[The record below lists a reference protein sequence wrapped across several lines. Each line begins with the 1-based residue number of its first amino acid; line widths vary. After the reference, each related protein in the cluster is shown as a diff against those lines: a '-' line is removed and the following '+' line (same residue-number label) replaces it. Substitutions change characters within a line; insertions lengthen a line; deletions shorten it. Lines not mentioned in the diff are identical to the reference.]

1 MILEKAVVTPSDFKN
16 MFAQDLANLLGG
28 SANDSNYPYIFL
40 RLVQDFLIEWCAYN
54 GFRRMKSI
62 NEMNEEQL
70 NSFQKAVLYQTYYV
84 IKTGSAGL
92 GLDSGYD
99 SERGVVISETDLK
112 RVAVPERVVML
123 LHSSGLFNLNVK
135 NRPRVGRGYPWT
147 GEFSQDN

>member
-1 MILEKAVVTPSDFKN
+1 MVLEKAVVTPSDFKN
-16 MFAQDLANLLGG
+16 MFAQDLANILAG
-28 SANDSNYPYIFL
+28 SSNDSNYPYVFL

-62 NEMNEEQL
+62 SEMNQDQL
-70 NSFQKAVLYQTYYV
+70 TAFQKAVLYQAYYV
-84 IKTGSAGL
+84 IKNGSAGL

-123 LHSSGLFNLNVK
+123 LHTSGLFNLNVK
-135 NRPRVGRGYPWT
+135 NRPRVTHGYPWT
-147 GEFSQDN
+147 GEFTQDN

>member
-28 SANDSNYPYIFL
+28 SSNDSNYPYIFL

-62 NEMNEEQL
+62 SEMNPIQL
-70 NSFQKAVLYQTYYV
+70 ESFQKAVLYQTYYV
-84 IKTGSAGL
+84 IKNGSAGL

-135 NRPRVGRGYPWT
+135 NRPRVSKGYPWT